1 MTPGSDTSS
10 KILVV
15 DDDPQ
20 IRKLLT
26 DLLTHDGH
34 EVDAV
39 EDAPT
44 ALKLLLRHR
53 YSLLVTDLELP
64 GTSGL
69 ELIHEV
75 RGRGMSL
82 PILVVS
88 GNQELL
94 LKAAVQDLGRAEC
107 ILKPFGIDAIRASV
121 ARLLA
126 PPPERSGK
134 AKPKPAPN
142 GKGPS

>member
-1 MTPGSDTSS
+1 MTPGSDSS
-10 KILVV
+10 SRILAV

-20 IRKLLT
+20 IRRLLT
-26 DLLTHDGH
+26 DLLNHDGH
-34 EVDAV
+34 EIDAA
-39 EDAPT
+39 EDAAS
-44 ALKLLLRHR
+44 ALKLLLKHR

-75 RGRGMSL
+75 RGRGMQL
-82 PILVVS
+82 PILVIS
-88 GNQELL
+88 GNQDAI

-107 ILKPFGIDAIRASV
+107 ILKPFGIDAIRAAV